1 MAKAAKRAVAAARK
15 STDKR
20 VVGSSQNP
28 KTIKGSSGE
37 GAKMG
42 AAKTA
47 KYVAPK
53 RAGAGRP
60 KKVK

>member
-1 MAKAAKRAVAAARK
+1 MAKAAKKAVAPARRA
-15 STDKR
+15 TDKR
-20 VVGSSQNP
+20 VVGSAQNP
-28 KTIKGSSGE
+28 TTIKGTSGV
-37 GAKMG
+37 GAKAG
-42 AAKTA
+42 TAKTA